1 MQWTVAGIMPD
12 TDRWVRDQMVVG
24 YRSTLDL
31 YGRRGMTLFFEIL
44 RNTSGPVRRVENE
57 PLLDLCHVHTNVFQT

>member
-1 MQWTVAGIMPD
+1 MQWAVAGIMPD

-31 YGRRGMTLFFEIL
+31 YGRRGMTLFAETPYFTLVKEGGGA
-44 RNTSGPVRRVENE
+44 S
-57 PLLDLCHVHTNVFQT
+57 LLHPCTRSLFPIP